1 MRINPNIF
9 KAYDIRGKFPK
20 ELDIEGAKKIGNAV
34 AAFLA
39 RKYKKRVLT
48 LIVGADVRT
57 SSPVLKK
64 ALIDGITLQGSSVI
78 DIGTVTTPLFYFLL
92 QEYGPDGGVMVTASH
107 NPPEYNGFKIRGRN
121 TEAIAED
128 SGLRSIQKLAGKK
141 ELVRGKGL
149 GNISEEKGGAE
160 QYVAYLLK
168 KVKLGASRVVVDAAG
183 GSTTLVLPKLLSYF
197 PGIQYRP
204 LFFEPD
210 GSFSRHSPNP
220 LEPESQ
226 EYIKEDLKNGSFD
239 FGVIFDGDGDRA
251 VFFDEF
257 GNYVRGDLITA
268 LLAEKLLE
276 KRPGSRV
283 VLEFTA
289 SKTVEEY
296 ITERGG
302 KVERA
307 KVGFA
312 NITRAMKKK
321 KALLG
326 GEGSGHFY
334 FKDFGYNESSMY
346 AFLKMLEIVSGTP
359 KKLSHLVA
367 PLNKYPYISGQQL
380 FFEVENRVKVMRVL
394 EKRYGKEGKV
404 SKLDGISVEFRD
416 WWFNARPSN
425 TEPLV
430 RLTLEAKTQELFDE
444 KKKEL
449 SDFIR
454 SSSN

>member
-226 EYIKEDLKNGSFD
+226 EYIKEDLKNGS
-239 FGVIFDGDGDRA
+239 
-251 VFFDEF
+251 
-257 GNYVRGDLITA
+257 
-268 LLAEKLLE
+268 
-276 KRPGSRV
+276 
-283 VLEFTA
+283 